1 MKKKA
6 KKNYHRLVKQL
17 TKMTILQK
25 KLNHFIKK
33 IFYVRQKLEDLNALK
48 RKLRSINMEN
58 MKTEETKK
66 HLKNLFGKLRK
77 D

>member
-33 IFYVRQKLEDLNALK
+33 FFYVRQKLEDLNALK